1 MQPAFRKHLLGW
13 FASNARTLP
22 WRTKPGPYR
31 VWVSEI
37 MLQQTRVEA
46 VRGHYTR
53 FLQRFPTVR
62 KLAAADLEEVLEA
75 WSGLGYYR
83 RARMLHTAAQRIVA
97 EHAGRFPA
105 TRGAVIALPGVGPYT
120 AGAILS
126 IAFNQPE
133 PIVDGNVERVFA
145 RLAALDQNVKAG
157 PGRQAVWALAT
168 EHVRRGHSEGHA
180 PSALNQAVMEL
191 GAVVCLPNNPLCADC
206 PVRRHCKAHKA
217 GEVDRF
223 PVLPGR
229 AAKHDRKYRF
239 VALRDADARV
249 LMVRRAEG
257 DDSSLLPAG
266 MWELPHTDATDPD
279 GRLAGI
285 GVPVRIAED
294 LLTRR
299 HTIMNYRLTLELLTG
314 APAARVRTSANRRWF
329 TLEEAEAAAISSA
342 TRKLLRALAAPVRDA

>member
-1 MQPAFRKHLLGW
+1 
-13 FASNARTLP
+13 
-22 WRTKPGPYR
+22 
-31 VWVSEI
+31 
-37 MLQQTRVEA
+37 
-46 VRGHYTR
+46 
-53 FLQRFPTVR
+53 
-62 KLAAADLEEVLEA
+62 
-75 WSGLGYYR
+75 
-83 RARMLHTAAQRIVA
+83 
-97 EHAGRFPA
+97 
-105 TRGAVIALPGVGPYT
+105 
-120 AGAILS
+120 
-126 IAFNQPE
+126 
-133 PIVDGNVERVFA
+133 
-145 RLAALDQNVKAG
+145 
-157 PGRQAVWALAT
+157 
-168 EHVRRGHSEGHA
+168 
-180 PSALNQAVMEL
+180 MEL

-229 AAKHDRKYRF
+229 AAKRNRKYRF

-266 MWELPHTDATDPD
+266 MWELPHTDAADPD

-314 APAARVRTSANRRWF
+314 TPAARVRTTANRRWF
-329 TLEEAEAAAISSA
+329 TQDEAEAAAISSA
-342 TRKLLRALAAPVRDA
+342 TRKLLRALAAPRRDA